1 MLKTNDIQINKIKL
15 AETNISATLED
26 PEVHPEQY
34 TFFKKRL
41 KTYRLYINNEYA
53 FKSQMK
59 YEESS
64 QLLNIRINIIIPE
77 YLIPKDPEKA
87 KETIMDPIDVFQKF
101 YEVETLIY
109 KRNHQKAF

>member
-15 AETNISATLED
+15 GETNISVTLED

-41 KTYRLYINNEYA
+41 KTYKLYINSEYT
-53 FKSQMK
+53 FKSQME